1 MRFHFIE
8 VRRVDYPV
16 RVMCNVLDVSRA
28 GYYAWRPRPESM
40 RSAENRELLEDIQQ
54 VHCDNR
60 EGAMATP
67 VFKPAD
73 PLIWLRI
80 PFQLGGF
87 RGRSDLRPFGVRRN
101 PVVLR
106 EEHKLGPQGEPA
118 GGS

>member
-40 RSAENRELLEDIQQ
+40 RSAENRELLDDIQQ

-60 EGAMATP
+60 GGAMAAP
-67 VFKPAD
+67 VIQAGRSAD
-73 PLIWLRI
+73 PAK
-80 PFQLGGF
+80 
-87 RGRSDLRPFGVRRN
+87 N
-101 PVVLR
+101 PLPSW
-106 EEHKLGPQGEPA
+106 GAFA
-118 GGS
+118 GARTCGHSAFDETP